1 MRKGVFPYKYMD
13 DWEKFNE
20 IPLLEKEDFQ
30 SQLNMEVVTDAD
42 CTHTK
47 RVSENFEIKNLA

>member
-1 MRKGVFPYKYMD
+1 MD

-30 SQLNMEVVTDAD
+30 SQLNMEVITDAD